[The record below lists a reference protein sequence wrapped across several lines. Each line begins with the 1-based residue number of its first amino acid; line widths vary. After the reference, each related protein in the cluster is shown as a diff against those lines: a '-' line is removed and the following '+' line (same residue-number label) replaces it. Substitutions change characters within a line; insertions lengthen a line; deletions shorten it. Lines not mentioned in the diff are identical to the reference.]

1 MLVCMGLLPRTR
13 YVLGV
18 AAKGWGCL
26 SSLALLAD
34 ALLSFVLLWK
44 GRLHS
49 YNLVVARVA
58 ESLLRG

>member
-1 MLVCMGLLPRTR
+1 MGLLPRTR

-34 ALLSFVLLWK
+34 TLLSFVLLWK